1 MECADIIYQTGEWSG
16 AYLPNSIQR
25 PLDSITSH
33 DIKYGTCMGQQQQ
46 QGESRHDKVPVKINR
61 NFPLIEKMSLEV
73 FNG

>member
-1 MECADIIYQTGEWSG
+1 
-16 AYLPNSIQR
+16 
-25 PLDSITSH
+25 
-33 DIKYGTCMGQQQQ
+33 MGQQQQ